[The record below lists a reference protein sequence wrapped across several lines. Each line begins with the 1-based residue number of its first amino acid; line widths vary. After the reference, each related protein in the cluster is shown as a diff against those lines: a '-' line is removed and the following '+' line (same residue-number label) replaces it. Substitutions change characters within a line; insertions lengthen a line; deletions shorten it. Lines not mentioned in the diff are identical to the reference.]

1 MECEAEMVKGNKRMQ
16 LSPHL
21 MLQRCAS
28 ILLKN
33 VASVLQIRQYLRH
46 ASAVT
51 TLAHYLVDT
60 EPLASALRKVIG

>member
-1 MECEAEMVKGNKRMQ
+1 
-16 LSPHL
+16 
-21 MLQRCAS
+21 
-28 ILLKN
+28 LKN